1 MRVIAVANQK
11 GGVAKTTT
19 CVNLASE
26 FALLPDQPRRVLVI
40 DIDAQ
45 ASATSSVFGNTD
57 RSKSMYDVMAGP
69 TPIEEIIEHS
79 EEFGFDIAPADILLS
94 GVELQVAQIMGREK
108 ILSKKIKHL
117 AYDAIFIDTPP
128 SLGLLTV
135 NALTAADTVL
145 VTICPEYFS
154 LRGIALLEK
163 TVETV
168 REQLDSPVAIGGVL
182 ITRYRDRVVTR
193 EAEKIIRDYF
203 GDRVFKTMIAENIRL
218 EEAHNAHL
226 PISRYDSASKGAQAY
241 RELVNEILNG
251 HPMWGHVIE
260 PQRHE
265 EHEEHKE
272 DEEMKG

>member
-26 FALLPDQPRRVLVI
+26 FALGSRVLVV

-45 ASATSSVFGNTD
+45 ASASSSVLGNTD
-57 RSKSMYDVMAGP
+57 RAKSMYDVMSGP

-79 EEFGFDIAPADILLS
+79 DAFGFDIAPADILLS
-94 GVELQVAQIMGREK
+94 GIELQVAQVMGREK
-108 ILSKKIKHL
+108 ILTKKLKNL
-117 AYDAIFIDTPP
+117 NYDLVFIDTPP

-135 NALTAADTVL
+135 NALTAADSVL

-163 TVETV
+163 TVNSV
-168 REQLDSPVAIGGVL
+168 REQLESPVRIGGVL

-226 PISRYDSASKGAQAY
+226 PVSKYDPSSKGAQAY
-241 RELVNEILNG
+241 KELASEILNG
-251 HPMWGHVIE
+251 HPMWSQGT
-260 PQRHE
+260 
-265 EHEEHKE
+265 
-272 DEEMKG
+272 G

>member
-26 FALLPDQPRRVLVI
+26 FALAQDTPRKVLVI

-45 ASATSSVFGNTD
+45 ASATSSVLGNTD
-57 RSKSMYDVMAGP
+57 RSKTMYDVMSGQ

-79 EEFGFDIAPADILLS
+79 DAFGFDIAPGDILLS
-94 GVELQVAQIMGREK
+94 GVELQVAQVMGREK
-108 ILSKKIKHL
+108 ILAKKLKNL
-117 AYDAIFIDTPP
+117 SYDVVFIDTPP

-163 TVETV
+163 TVDTV
-168 REQLDSPVAIGGVL
+168 REQLDSPVRIGGVV
-182 ITRYRDRVVTR
+182 ITRYRDHVVTR

-203 GDRVFKTMIAENIRL
+203 GDRVFKTVIGENIRL
-218 EEAHNAHL
+218 EEAHNAHQ
-226 PISRYDSASKGAQAY
+226 PIARYDPSSKGAQAY
-241 RELVNEILNG
+241 RELTREILNG
-251 HPMWGHVIE
+251 HPMWQIS
-260 PQRHE
+260 
-265 EHEEHKE
+265 
-272 DEEMKG
+272 